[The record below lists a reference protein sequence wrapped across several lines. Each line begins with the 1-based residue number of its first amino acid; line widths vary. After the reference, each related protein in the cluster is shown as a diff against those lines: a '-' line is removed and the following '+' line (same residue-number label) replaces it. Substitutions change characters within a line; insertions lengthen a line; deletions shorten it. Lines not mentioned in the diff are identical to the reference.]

1 MSDKNTDKE
10 LSMDELKDVSGGL
23 RGSGSLGDT
32 VNTGDGTDLIGKDK
46 ESFSELSDISRN
58 LKEKG
63 KKKEDFVGNPYPSL
77 GGMD

>member
-1 MSDKNTDKE
+1 MSNKNTDKE

-23 RGSGSLGDT
+23 RGQGSSGDT
-32 VNTGDGTDLIGKDK
+32 VKTGDGTDLIGKDK

-63 KKKEDFVGNPYPSL
+63 KKKEDFIGNPYPSL

>member
-1 MSDKNTDKE
+1 VK
-10 LSMDELKDVSGGL
+10 
-23 RGSGSLGDT
+23 
-32 VNTGDGTDLIGKDK
+32 TGDGTDLIGKDK

>member
-1 MSDKNTDKE
+1 MSNKNTDKE

-23 RGSGSLGDT
+23 RGQGSSGDT
-32 VNTGDGTDLIGKDK
+32 VKTGDGTDLIGKDK

-58 LKEKG
+58 LREKG
-63 KKKEDFVGNPYPSL
+63 KKKEDFVSNPYPSL

>member
-23 RGSGSLGDT
+23 RGSGSSGDT
-32 VNTGDGTDLIGKDK
+32 VKTGDGTDLIGKDK

-63 KKKEDFVGNPYPSL
+63 NKSSFTYPGYGN
-77 GGMD
+77 